1 MEERQYQ
8 VLARKY
14 RPQNFSQLVVQPA
27 LVQTLSNEIKNNKI
41 HHAFILTGIRG
52 IGKTTTARLIAKSLN
67 CSSSN
72 GATIDACGECEHCK
86 AIANSCDQDVIE
98 FDAASHTGVDD
109 IRQIIEST
117 AYGPVNSRYK
127 IFIIDEVHM
136 LSKSAFNALLK
147 TLEEPPAYIKFIF
160 ATTEIRKV
168 PITIL
173 SRCQRFDLRRLSFE
187 EIKDHILNICKI
199 EGYDVED
206 GALSILSNFAEGSV
220 RDSLSLLDRALSHNN
235 YQKILT
241 EKSVADM
248 LGLSSKKNVYD
259 LFINLLEGDIN
270 KALDQFENIYSYSL
284 DIGLLMQDLLT
295 INHNMIMAKTLNNFF
310 EITHLPTDQVNIIRD
325 TITKVNLHSLMR
337 IWKLLLNGE
346 NELRSNFDSKKVM
359 DILLVNICYASRLP
373 SLSDILKKEE
383 LKIENQ
389 KELQEEKANDDII
402 KNITN
407 LFDGAKIISENNV

>member
-1 MEERQYQ
+1 MEKQYQ

-14 RPQNFSQLVVQPA
+14 RPQNFSQLVGQPE
-27 LVQTLSNEIKNNKI
+27 LVQTLTNEIKNNKI

-67 CSSSN
+67 CLN
-72 GATIDACGECEHCK
+72 KKENEIDACGECEHCK

-117 AYGPVNSRYK
+117 AYGPINSKYK

-147 TLEEPPAYIKFIF
+147 TLEEPPSYVKFIF

-187 EIKDHILNICKI
+187 EIKDHIANICKN
-199 EGYDVED
+199 EGYEVED
-206 GALSILSNFAEGSV
+206 GALSILANFAEGSA

-235 YQKILT
+235 YEKLLT
-241 EKSVADM
+241 EKSVSEM
-248 LGLSSKKNVYD
+248 LGLSSKKNIYD
-259 LFINLLEGDIN
+259 LFLSMLEGNVN
-270 KALDQFENIYSYSL
+270 KALQQFENIYSYSL
-284 DIGLLMQDLLT
+284 DISALMQDLLNV
-295 INHNMIMAKTLNNFF
+295 NHNMIMAKTLNNFF
-310 EITHLPTDQVNIIRD
+310 ETTHLPSDQVSIIKD
-325 TITKVNLHSLMR
+325 TISKINLSSLMR
-337 IWKLLLNGE
+337 VWKLLLKGE
-346 NELRSNFDSKKVM
+346 IELKNNFDTKKIM
-359 DILLVNICYASRLP
+359 DIIIVNVCYGSRLP
-373 SLSDILKKEE
+373 TLDEMLKNEDKEE
-383 LKIENQ
+383 NKIETPTKNNND
-389 KELQEEKANDDII
+389 ELIE
-402 KNITN
+402 NITN
-407 LFDGAKIISENNV
+407 LFDGATIL

>member
-1 MEERQYQ
+1 MEKQYQ

-14 RPQNFSQLVVQPA
+14 RPQKFSELVGQPA

-67 CSSSN
+67 CSNSDS
-72 GATIDACGECEHCK
+72 ATIDACGECEHCK
-86 AIANSCDQDVIE
+86 AIANSTDQDVIE

-173 SRCQRFDLRRLSFE
+173 SRCQRFDLRRLSFD
-187 EIKDHILNICKI
+187 EIKNHIADICKK
-199 EGYDVED
+199 EGYAVED

-220 RDSLSLLDRALSHNN
+220 RDALSLLDRALSHNN
-235 YQKILT
+235 YEKVLT
-241 EKSVADM
+241 EKSVSEM
-248 LGLSSKKNVYD
+248 LGLSSKKNIYD
-259 LFINLLEGDIN
+259 LFLTMLEGN
-270 KALDQFENIYSYSL
+270 SEKALQQFENIYSYSL
-284 DIGLLMQDLLT
+284 DIGALIQDLLNV
-295 INHNMIMAKTLNNFF
+295 NHNMIMAKTTSNFF
-310 EITHLPTDQVNIIRD
+310 EITHLPSDQVDIIKN
-325 TITKVNLHSLMR
+325 TIEKINLSSLIR
-337 IWKLLLNGE
+337 VWKMLLNGE
-346 NELRSNFDSKKVM
+346 NELRNNFDAKKIM
-359 DILLVNICYASRLP
+359 DVIIINICYGSRLP
-373 SLSDILKKEE
+373 SIDEILNNDLSNNNNIS
-383 LKIENQ
+383 IE
-389 KELQEEKANDDII
+389 KSKSNDDLIQ
-402 KNITN
+402 NITN
-407 LFDGAKIISENNV
+407 MFSDAKILQ

>member
-14 RPQNFSQLVVQPA
+14 RPQNFSQLVGQPA

>member
-1 MEERQYQ
+1 MEKQYQ

-14 RPQNFSQLVVQPA
+14 RPQKFSELVGQPA
-27 LVQTLSNEIKNNKI
+27 LVQTLSNEIKNDKI

-67 CSSSN
+67 CSSSDK
-72 GATIDACGECEHCK
+72 ATIDACCECEHCK
-86 AIANSCDQDVIE
+86 AIANSSDQDVIE

-173 SRCQRFDLRRLSFE
+173 SRCQRFDLRRLTFD
-187 EIKDHILNICKI
+187 EIKNHLADICKK
-199 EGYDVED
+199 EGYDAED
-206 GALSILSNFAEGSV
+206 GALSILASFAEGSV

-235 YQKILT
+235 YEKLLT
-241 EKSVADM
+241 EKSVAEM
-248 LGLSSKKNVYD
+248 LGLSSKKNIYD
-259 LFINLLEGDIN
+259 LFISMLEGDSQ
-270 KALDQFENIYSYSL
+270 KALNQFNEIYSYSL
-284 DIGLLMQDLLT
+284 DINALMQDLLN
-295 INHNMIMAKTLNNFF
+295 INHNIIMAKTLNGFLDT
-310 EITHLPTDQVNIIRD
+310 IHLPSDQIEIIKNISQ
-325 TITKVNLHSLMR
+325 KLNLSSLMR
-337 IWKLLLNGE
+337 VWKLLLNGE
-346 NELRSNFDSKKVM
+346 NELRSNFDAKKIM
-359 DILLVNICYASRLP
+359 DMIIVNICFASRLP
-373 SLSDILKKEE
+373 SLSDIIKQENTPEEKIEEVKKEE
-383 LKIENQ
+383 NLI
-389 KELQEEKANDDII
+389 ND
-402 KNITN
+402 ITN
-407 LFDGAKIISENNV
+407 MFSDAKVLN

>member
-1 MEERQYQ
+1 MEKQYR

-14 RPQNFSQLVVQPA
+14 RPQKFSELVGQPA

-67 CSSSN
+67 CSSGE

-86 AIANSCDQDVIE
+86 AISNSCDQDVIE

-117 AYGPVNSRYK
+117 AYGPVSSRYK

-168 PITIL
+168 PVTIL
-173 SRCQRFDLRRLSFE
+173 SRCQRFDLRRLGFE
-187 EIKDHILNICKI
+187 EIKSHIGNICAA
-199 EGYDVED
+199 EGYQIED
-206 GALSILSNFAEGSV
+206 GALSILSSFSEGSA

-235 YQKILT
+235 YEKVLT
-241 EKSVADM
+241 EKTIADM
-248 LGLSSKKNVYD
+248 LGLSSKKNIYD
-259 LFINLLEGDIN
+259 LFISMLEGDSE
-270 KALDQFENIYSYSL
+270 KALKQFENIYSYSL
-284 DIGLLMQDLLT
+284 DIGSLMQDLLNV
-295 INHNMIMAKTLNNFF
+295 NHNMIMAKTISNFF
-310 EITHLPTDQVNIIRD
+310 ETIHLPSDQVDIIKD
-325 TITKVNLHSLMR
+325 TISKVSLDSLMR
-337 IWKLLLNGE
+337 VWKILLKGE
-346 NELRSNFDSKKVM
+346 NELRSNFDAKKIM
-359 DILLVNICYASRLP
+359 DILIVNVCFGSRLP
-373 SLSDILKKEE
+373 SLNDIMNDNSEISSDKKVG
-383 LKIENQ
+383 
-389 KELQEEKANDDII
+389 NDDLIQ
-402 KNITN
+402 NITN
-407 LFDGAKIISENNV
+407 MFSGAKVL